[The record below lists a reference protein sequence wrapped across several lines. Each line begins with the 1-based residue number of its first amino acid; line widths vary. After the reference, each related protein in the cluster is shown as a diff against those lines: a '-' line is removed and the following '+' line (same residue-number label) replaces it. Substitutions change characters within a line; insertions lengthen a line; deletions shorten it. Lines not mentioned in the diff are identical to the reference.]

1 MVDIWKPLY
10 PFTGRRL
17 DLGGHG
23 MHYLDEGKGETVL
36 MVHGNPTWSFYFRE
50 VVKALSPTHRCLV
63 PDHIGMGLSDRPD
76 DARYRYT
83 LQSRVE
89 DLEKFMEVAAP
100 EGPVTLILHD
110 WGGMIG
116 MSWAVRHP
124 QRIKAIVALNTSC
137 FRLPPEKRFPPG
149 LAVMRGALTG
159 IPLRAF
165 GFVRKLVLK
174 SCASKKRLSPEV
186 LDAYLFP
193 CDGWNES
200 RAVHRFVQDIP
211 LRPSDRAWSVVAETE
226 SKLSALKDAPMMLA
240 WGMKDWVF
248 DEAFLNGWIRRFPRA
263 AVKRFP
269 DCGHFLLE
277 DAGDEVVSLIKD
289 FVDRPVPV

>member
-1 MVDIWKPLY
+1 MNIWKSLY
-10 PFTGRRL
+10 PFTGRRI
-17 DLGGHG
+17 DLGGYV

-50 VVKALSPTHRCLV
+50 VVKALSPNYRCIV
-63 PDHIGMGLSDRPD
+63 PDHIGMGLSDRPN

-83 LQSRVE
+83 LKSRVD
-89 DLEKFMEVAAP
+89 DLDTLMERVAP
-100 EGPVTLILHD
+100 SGPVTLIVHD

-124 QRIKAIVALNTSC
+124 ERIKAIVALNTSC
-137 FRLPPEKRFPPG
+137 FRLPAEKPFPPG
-149 LAVMRGALTG
+149 LTIMRGNLTG

-165 GFVRKLVLK
+165 AFVRRVVLR
-174 SCASKKRLSPEV
+174 SCTAKVTLTPEQM
-186 LDAYLFP
+186 DGYHEP
-193 CDGWNES
+193 YDGWTAS

-211 LRPSDRAWSVVAETE
+211 LQPGDPAWDTVVDTE
-226 SKLSALKDAPMMLA
+226 SKLAQLKDVPMLLT

-248 DEAFLNGWIRRFPRA
+248 DEAFLNGWIKRFPKA

-269 DCGHFLLE
+269 DSGHFLLE
-277 DAGDEVVSLIKD
+277 DGGPEVVALIKD
-289 FVDRPVPV
+289 FVAKPVAA